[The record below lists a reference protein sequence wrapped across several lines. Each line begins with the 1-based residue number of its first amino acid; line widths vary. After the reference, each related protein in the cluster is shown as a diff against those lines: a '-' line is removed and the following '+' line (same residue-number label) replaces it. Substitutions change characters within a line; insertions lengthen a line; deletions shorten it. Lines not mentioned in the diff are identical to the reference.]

1 MDKLTH
7 PITVKFTPEG
17 AAEAK
22 ALGEAQG
29 FELSEYIRHL
39 VRLDRDRMQRQ
50 FAVLATV
57 FSRDSEQSTDT
68 AGDTV

>member
-7 PITVKFTPEG
+7 PITVKFSPEG

-39 VRLDRDRMQRQ
+39 VALDKARMQRQ
-50 FAVLATV
+50 YAVLSTV
-57 FSRDSEQSTDT
+57 FANGACQSTDT
-68 AGDTV
+68 GDDAV